1 MRAWMRSVYVAVA
14 VLVVFALVAPGSA
27 LTAAPTRTPT
37 ASGRTP
43 TATPEPEAVDEELP
57 VTPEQPASESPSAL
71 ELTVY
76 NQSLGLVRETR
87 QTELAQGQNE
97 VSLQDIPSRII
108 PASVHITPL
117 AGMEEVS
124 LLEQRFDY
132 DVVDSTSLLKRYIDQ
147 TITLTTPNGESVTG
161 QLISAAEDVVLL
173 TDWGIEVIRQSQIQQ
188 ISLPTLAQKLV
199 TRPTLTWLLD
209 SPKSGPV
216 QFRVTYLTGGV
227 TWQADYVALLDEQDT
242 AMDLQSWISV
252 SNESGADYQDAK
264 LKLVAG
270 SVHQVEEM
278 RMAEA
283 EGAYKVMDTAAAA
296 PAVEERS
303 FMDYHLY
310 DVARPV
316 TLLNNQTK
324 QLEFLR
330 ADEVSVLKQYVFEV
344 TPPIWVGLG
353 SAVTDSSYGVSDQRN
368 VEVQL
373 EIENDEASGLG
384 MPLPEGTVRIYKEDV
399 DGSATLVGEDRIS
412 HTPRNETVHLS
423 LGSAFDLVGER
434 VQTAFRQLGERSLE
448 ETIEITLRNQSEDE
462 VTIQVFEHLY
472 RAHDA
477 EVTESSMDYEQIDAN
492 TIRYA
497 VEVGPED
504 SATLSYTVVYR
515 W

>member
-1 MRAWMRSVYVAVA
+1 
-14 VLVVFALVAPGSA
+14 
-27 LTAAPTRTPT
+27 
-37 ASGRTP
+37 
-43 TATPEPEAVDEELP
+43 
-57 VTPEQPASESPSAL
+57 
-71 ELTVY
+71 
-76 NQSLGLVRETR
+76 
-87 QTELAQGQNE
+87 
-97 VSLQDIPSRII
+97 
-108 PASVHITPL
+108 
-117 AGMEEVS
+117 
-124 LLEQRFDY
+124 
-132 DVVDSTSLLKRYIDQ
+132 
-147 TITLTTPNGESVTG
+147 
-161 QLISAAEDVVLL
+161 
-173 TDWGIEVIRQSQIQQ
+173 
-188 ISLPTLAQKLV
+188 V
-199 TRPTLTWLLD
+199 TRPTLAWLLD

-216 QFRVTYLTGGV
+216 QFRVTYLTGGI
-227 TWQADYVALLDEQDT
+227 TWQADYVALLDEAET
-242 AMDLQSWISV
+242 TMDLQSWISV

-384 MPLPEGTVRIYKEDV
+384 MPMPEGTVRIYKEDV

-448 ETIEITLRNQSEDE
+448 ETIEIALRNQSEDE
-462 VTIQVFEHLY
+462 VTIQVIEHLY

-497 VEVGPED
+497 VEVGPKE